1 MIQVAR
7 NSVTMKK
14 HGKYSK
20 QMLHDETSFGLRIK
34 TGHQKQRRHLR
45 LHCRQ
50 QTDLVTRLILQE
62 NVKLSYFYFF
72 HILWYSYTALYDLAY
87 FDILIEAGF
96 PIWAIVLIIALS
108 LALFIVIIFIL
119 IQHRKKKKS
128 SKDSNPLLGE
138 NANNHITLTR
148 NTNSF
153 HAFQA
158 KGANAIQHR

>member
-1 MIQVAR
+1 MSNCIFPR
-7 NSVTMKK
+7 
-14 HGKYSK
+14 
-20 QMLHDETSFGLRIK
+20 F
-34 TGHQKQRRHLR
+34 
-45 LHCRQ
+45 
-50 QTDLVTRLILQE
+50 LV
-62 NVKLSYFYFF
+62 
-72 HILWYSYTALYDLAY
+72 YDHFVQSIIAH
-87 FDILIEAGF
+87 FDIITEAGF

>member
-1 MIQVAR
+1 MRA
-7 NSVTMKK
+7 
-14 HGKYSK
+14 HLFDWYCLLFLSK
-20 QMLHDETSFGLRIK
+20 FSNFLVHFLTF
-34 TGHQKQRRHLR
+34 
-45 LHCRQ
+45 
-50 QTDLVTRLILQE
+50 QT
-62 NVKLSYFYFF
+62 
-72 HILWYSYTALYDLAY
+72 
-87 FDILIEAGF
+87 EAGF

-158 KGANAIQHR
+158 KGANAIQHRLL

>member
-1 MIQVAR
+1 MRERENKLHWGAVIAHLFYWYCLLFV
-7 NSVTMKK
+7 
-14 HGKYSK
+14 SK
-20 QMLHDETSFGLRIK
+20 FSNFLTFK
-34 TGHQKQRRHLR
+34 T
-45 LHCRQ
+45 
-50 QTDLVTRLILQE
+50 
-62 NVKLSYFYFF
+62 
-72 HILWYSYTALYDLAY
+72 
-87 FDILIEAGF
+87 EAGF

>member
-1 MIQVAR
+1 
-7 NSVTMKK
+7 MKWSIYCK
-14 HGKYSK
+14 S
-20 QMLHDETSFGLRIK
+20 
-34 TGHQKQRRHLR
+34 
-45 LHCRQ
+45 
-50 QTDLVTRLILQE
+50 LVG
-62 NVKLSYFYFF
+62 
-72 HILWYSYTALYDLAY
+72 Y
-87 FDILIEAGF
+87 FDILTEAGF

-119 IQHRKKKKS
+119 IQYRKKKKS